1 MSGAIDDGGPAFPTG
16 TQVAQNHAT
25 GETVVNQ
32 YLSDGISVRD
42 YFAAKS
48 LPLMVAIYDADSD
61 NPFPILAKAVYAMA
75 DEMLKARKS

>member
-1 MSGAIDDGGPAFPTG
+1 MSGAKDDGWYAYPT
-16 TQVAQNHAT
+16 TDEQ
-25 GETVVNQ
+25 
-32 YLSDGISVRD
+32 SDNGISAAPGMTLRD